1 MKVKINK
8 RFVGSLIF
16 NIAETALIFLI
27 GKLLDLPILYI
38 LFVMVTF
45 MISRR
50 FFGKSLHY
58 KDWYRCLIWSSV
70 IFLCL
75 FLYVKIDLKLSVLFT
90 IFSALIMTNR
100 GDVLDIY
107 LWNNHNEP
115 SKYQDIIDYIKYNE
129 FNDTLISFE
138 NKLKEKSSVEY
149 LVYKYRFKE
158 HLTFSVISERLD
170 LEGPRIVE
178 ILDRVAFAIR
188 MCCGI

>member
-75 FLYVKIDLKLSVLFT
+75 FLYVKIDLKLSILFT

-138 NKLKEKSSVEY
+138 NKLKEKSSVE
-149 LVYKYRFKE
+149 
-158 HLTFSVISERLD
+158 
-170 LEGPRIVE
+170 
-178 ILDRVAFAIR
+178 
-188 MCCGI
+188 

>member
-58 KDWYRCLIWSSV
+58 KDWYRCLI
-70 IFLCL
+70 
-75 FLYVKIDLKLSVLFT
+75 
-90 IFSALIMTNR
+90 
-100 GDVLDIY
+100 
-107 LWNNHNEP
+107 
-115 SKYQDIIDYIKYNE
+115 
-129 FNDTLISFE
+129 
-138 NKLKEKSSVEY
+138 
-149 LVYKYRFKE
+149 
-158 HLTFSVISERLD
+158 
-170 LEGPRIVE
+170 
-178 ILDRVAFAIR
+178 
-188 MCCGI
+188 